1 MRSFTPRTSLKTA
14 TLAALLIA
22 VPFAGAYA
30 AGHHKGALDEAA
42 PTDFTGPRVAALIDQ
57 VQGVDKGITNARQA
71 KTITPMEAQKL
82 HQRAANI
89 SQAAEKTA
97 AADHGRIPAAQ
108 YAQLLHRLD
117 DLDQR
122 LLSDTGSGFNMGD
135 GSDGGNYPNG

>member
-117 DLDQR
+117 NLDQK
-122 LLSDTGSGFNMGD
+122 LLTDTGSGFNIGN
-135 GSDGGNYPNG
+135 GNGGNYPNG

>member
-71 KTITPMEAQKL
+71 KAITPMEAQKL

-117 DLDQR
+117 NLDQR
-122 LLSDTGSGFNMGD
+122 LLTDTGSGFNIGN
-135 GSDGGNYPNG
+135 GNGGNYPNG

>member
-117 DLDQR
+117 NLDQR
-122 LLSDTGSGFNMGD
+122 LLTDTGSGFNIGN
-135 GSDGGNYPNG
+135 GNGGNYPNG